1 MQPPPRP
8 ILLIG
13 SLIGLFLGP
22 PWGSLQPVRAQSPP
36 SLTALL
42 KDCTDH
48 ANAGDNPAAFTAV
61 LNLAEALGKAPL
73 AEVKEVL
80 PAIMQAVDDKN
91 PAVRTDQTPDCL
103 TSSIDAIAHAQVQNE
118 TINTA
123 VVHHLD
129 APSPTVRTAVIRDLP
144 ELQLPEELFTSTQAH
159 LRQIAASD

>member
-1 MQPPPRP
+1 MQSLPRP

-13 SLIGLFLGP
+13 SLIGLLLGP

-42 KDCTDH
+42 KNCTDH

-91 PAVRTDQTPDCL
+91 PAVRTL
-103 TSSIDAIAHAQVQNE
+103 ALSSIVAIESRSNPDRTLRGDALPLLESEVPRIA
-118 TINTA
+118 
-123 VVHHLD
+123 
-129 APSPTVRTAVIRDLP
+129 
-144 ELQLPEELFTSTQAH
+144 AH
-159 LRQIAASD
+159 LAEIGRAHV